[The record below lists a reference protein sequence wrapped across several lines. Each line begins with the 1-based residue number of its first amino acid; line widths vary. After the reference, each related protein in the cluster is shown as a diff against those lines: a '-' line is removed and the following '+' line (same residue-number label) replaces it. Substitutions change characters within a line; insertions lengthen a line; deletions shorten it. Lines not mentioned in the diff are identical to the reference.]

1 MKKKIENFPV
11 GTLVTWRK
19 DESSSWLQ
27 RLREKFGE
35 GPFEVQHAEF
45 GTYGVPKVSLLDK
58 TNNQILVHSENKDLF
73 QKSWLENW
81 TEIVGSP

>member
-1 MKKKIENFPV
+1 MKNKIENFPV
-11 GTLVTWRK
+11 GAKVTWRK
-19 DESSSWLQ
+19 DESSTWLQ

-35 GPFEVQHAEF
+35 GPFEVQNAEF

-58 TNNQILVHSENKDLF
+58 TNNQTLFHSEGKDLF

-81 TEIVGSP
+81 TGMAGSP